1 MVPSA
6 LRTLS
11 VVTLLSAVS
20 GTVFLMHEHSAD
32 STVATKSSDPVAGGR
47 FGSSALTSM
56 ALSAVPAPRTEGAR
70 QEQLRA
76 ENHAHQVEDAQAR
89 AKAAALA
96 KAEAKAAA
104 KEKAAAKARA
114 KAAAERRAKQVRQAA
129 SRSAQRDPQALG
141 RIMAADRGWG
151 AGQFSCLKSLW
162 NKESGWDYRATNP
175 SSGAYG
181 IPQALPARKLAT
193 AGADWRTNPATQITW
208 GLDYIEDRYGTP
220 CGVWSHSQSSGW
232 Y

>member
-1 MVPSA
+1 

-32 STVATKSSDPVAGGR
+32 STVAVKSSDPVAGGR

-56 ALSAVPAPRTEGAR
+56 ALSAIPAQRTEGAR

-76 ENHAHQVEDAQAR
+76 ENHAHQVLDAQAK

-96 KAEAKAAA
+96 KIAA

-151 AGQFSCLKSLW
+151 AGQFSCLRSLW
-162 NKESGWDYRATNP
+162 NKESGWNYRATNP

-193 AGADWRTNPATQITW
+193 AGADWRTNPATQIKW

-220 CGVWSHSQSSGW
+220 CGAWGHSQSSGW